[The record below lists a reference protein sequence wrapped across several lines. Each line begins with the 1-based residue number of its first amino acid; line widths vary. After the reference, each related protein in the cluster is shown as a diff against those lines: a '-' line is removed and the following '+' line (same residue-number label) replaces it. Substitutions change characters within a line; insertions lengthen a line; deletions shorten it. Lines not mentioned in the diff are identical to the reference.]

1 MCSFHGFSPILRPMK
16 GILQNV
22 YRLQTLD
29 LGGKSSE
36 AAGLRA
42 AIPNGMLANYD
53 RQRARG
59 KKGIAI
65 VRNHVCG
72 NCRMQV
78 PVGVTAS
85 LMAGMIEVCGN
96 CGLYLCLPEPEEQ
109 TSAAPIA
116 NGGKVSRG
124 KKKTRSAALAN
135 RAGKH

>member
-1 MCSFHGFSPILRPMK
+1 MK
-16 GILQNV
+16 GILQNL

-29 LGGKSSE
+29 LRGNSSE

-42 AIPNGMLANYD
+42 AIPGGMLANYD

-85 LMAGMIEVCGN
+85 LMGGMIEVCGN

-109 TSAAPIA
+109 ALATPIA
-116 NGGKVSRG
+116 SVAKARRSKRKTVS
-124 KKKTRSAALAN
+124 A
-135 RAGKH
+135 H